1 MSFPTDYSAKSY
13 KPLTYNYGNKHKA
26 NKHSLL
32 GLNMPSNLMQKTF
45 SCRLVNVQSQLEKT
59 LNEKHALG
67 NKIAI
72 TIFGSTRFLSL
83 SYIAIRRML

>member
-1 MSFPTDYSAKSY
+1 MAKSY
-13 KPLTYNYGNKHKA
+13 KPLTYNYGNIHQA

-32 GLNMPSNLMQKTF
+32 GLNMPSNLMQKNIF
-45 SCRLVNVQSQLEKT
+45 DCRLVNVQSQLEKT

-83 SYIAIRRML
+83 IYCH